1 MILCAVTARQAGAE
15 VDGPAA
21 IAVATCRVRAFDH
34 ADGVPPAAH
43 RGLLLG
49 VQPWPTG
56 LDHGGIDDLTSQ
68 LSHMA
73 VHRGS
78 ESAKVLLRE
87 RVLLKQRSSPVLT
100 ECSATLFEFAP
111 VEGRQVVAAFD
122 GGAITSDAGALL
134 LGETD
139 RAIQL
144 TGRFAACFT
153 DARGSGRARG

>member
-1 MILCAVTARQAGAE
+1 M
-15 VDGPAA
+15 
-21 IAVATCRVRAFDH
+21 
-34 ADGVPPAAH
+34 
-43 RGLLLG
+43 
-49 VQPWPTG
+49 
-56 LDHGGIDDLTSQ
+56 
-68 LSHMA
+68 
-73 VHRGS
+73 
-78 ESAKVLLRE
+78 
-87 RVLLKQRSSPVLT
+87 LT

-139 RAIQL
+139 GTIQL